1 MTAQAAAPSSS
12 SPLLASFR
20 DSYRDLVRYL
30 ARRTGCPEEARDVA
44 HDTWLRL
51 ADMDLRGSP
60 PPLCEAEARA
70 YVFTMARNLVT
81 DRRRHDSV
89 ARRHAQALPGV
100 GQGMPDESEALM
112 YRQAIDAVEAALAT
126 VPERARQVFLR
137 HRVNGEDQGALAA
150 EFGISRNMVERD
162 MMLAMDRVQAAME
175 RWHGGAPQA
184 KRGSGRRRALSAL
197 LGVAGLGVLGTGAWR
212 ALRLL
217 LPQWQHLAATGH
229 GQTLRQPLP
238 DGGSVTLDAQSRVQL
253 AYYAAR
259 RSAQLLAGAA
269 FFDVARDAER
279 PFVVDVPQSGSGGD
293 GGVRVTVLGTRFGV
307 ERLPGGDVEV
317 QVESGRVRVEAVGAE
332 GEVRT
337 ANELDPGQALRVP
350 VDAGN
355 GPAVPQARSGVP
367 AAPWRQ
373 GVVVLDDMPLDDA
386 VERLRRYL
394 PRPVDV
400 DAGAAALRLSGQVRI
415 AQAEDFVR
423 ALPSAVPV
431 RVRLAQGRWSV
442 AAR

>member
-100 GQGMPDESEALM
+100 GQGVPDESEALM

-175 RWHGGAPQA
+175 RWHGGTPQA
-184 KRGSGRRRALSAL
+184 ARRGRRRALSAL
-197 LGVAGLGVLGTGAWR
+197 LGVAGMGVLGSGAWR
-212 ALRLL
+212 ALRLFM
-217 LPQWQHLAATGH
+217 PQWQHLAATGH

-279 PFVVDVPQSGSGGD
+279 PFVVDVPQSGNGGD

-317 QVESGRVRVEAVGAE
+317 QVESGRVRVESLGAD
-332 GEVRT
+332 GEVR
-337 ANELDPGQALRVP
+337 AAHELDPGQALRVP
-350 VDAGN
+350 VEAGK
-355 GPAVPQARSGVP
+355 GPAVPQVRPGVP

-373 GVVVLDDMPLDDA
+373 GVVVLDDMPLGDA

>member
-1 MTAQAAAPSSS
+1 MTAQAAA

-30 ARRTGCPEEARDVA
+30 TRRTGSADEARDVA

-51 ADMDLRGSP
+51 ADMGLRDTP
-60 PPLCEAEARA
+60 PVQCESEARA

-81 DRRRHDSV
+81 DRHRHDSV
-89 ARRHAQALPGV
+89 AQRHAQALPGV
-100 GQGMPDESEALM
+100 GQGVPDESEALM

-175 RWHGGAPQA
+175 RWHSGTPQA

-229 GQTLRQPLP
+229 GQTLHQPLP

-279 PFVVDVPQSGSGGD
+279 PFVVDVPQSGSGGN

-317 QVESGRVRVEAVGAE
+317 QVESGHVRVESLGAD
-332 GEVRT
+332 GEVR
-337 ANELDPGQALRVP
+337 ASHELHPGQALRVP
-350 VDAGN
+350 VAPGK
-355 GPAVPQARSGVP
+355 GTAAPQVRSGVP

-373 GVVVLDDMPLDDA
+373 GVVALDDVPLGEA

-400 DAGAAALRLSGQVRI
+400 DGGATALRLSGQVRI